1 MDNTGWTL
9 VETEFDPARLHRQE
23 TVFTLG
29 NGYLGTRGAFEEG
42 YPGDWP
48 TTFIHG
54 VYDDVPIVYTELA
67 NCPDWLPLAVFVKGE
82 RFRLDRGQVLGY
94 RRQLDLRRGVV
105 SRDVRWRSPAGHTVD
120 LHFERFASLADPHL
134 VAVRCQVM
142 PLDFEGYIKIQAGLD
157 GYPDNLGLKHWQI
170 LDQGDEVGQVWLH
183 TRTRHTGV
191 ELGMAASLVLQG
203 SRETR
208 HWTVDCDG
216 LPTLAAEYQ
225 AQREQTVT
233 ATKLVSVYT
242 SRDLERMQAERQV
255 ADKAEVPPQMRAT
268 LDTFW
273 AEMEAEGLIGE
284 SRPYTVA
291 DAATGKLNELL
302 ERRLRYEDLLA
313 AHEAAWGEVWQ
324 ASDVIIEGD
333 PTAQLAVRYNLFQ
346 VLIAAPRHDDRVSIP
361 AKTLSGFGYRG
372 HVFWDTDVFIVP
384 FLTHTQPALARNL
397 LTYRYHTLPGARRKA
412 RAEGYQGAMFAWES
426 AGTGDEVTPRW
437 VPGPQ
442 GEEQVRIWCGDIEL
456 HITADV
462 AYAAW
467 CYWQATGDDD
477 WMCDYGAEIILD
489 TAVFWGSRAEWDANR
504 GCYEIRDVIGPDEYH
519 VHVDNNAFTNRMVQ
533 WHLET
538 ALEVLAW
545 LRREHSDRAT
555 ALEHQLDLTPDRLR
569 HWADII
575 GGMLVLH
582 DPESDL
588 IEQFEGFFDLEDVDL
603 ADYEPRS
610 QSMHAILGIEG
621 TNKSQVLK
629 QADVL
634 MLLYLL
640 RECYDRQA
648 LQTNWEYY
656 GPRTDHTHGSSLGP
670 AIHAFLT
677 CELDRPEEA
686 YEHFMRAALV
696 DLEDVRGNTADGIHA
711 ASAGGVWQTVVF
723 GFGGV
728 RLTGAGPVATPH
740 LLPGWTRLK
749 FRLQYQ
755 GQWYDFDLRP
765 ESANQQISKSAIRN
779 LQSAIRGVIFDLDGV
794 LTDTSEFHY
803 RAWKRLADEE
813 GIPFDRQANEA
824 LRGVSRRESLLLL
837 LGDRLATEERMQEM
851 MARKNRY
858 YQEFIQSVTSDNLL
872 PGALDLLEELRNAG
886 VKVAI
891 GSVSKNARTV
901 IERLDI
907 ADRLD
912 AISDGYSVER
922 HKPAPDLFLHAAAQL
937 GLPPEQCVVV
947 EDATAGVE
955 AALATGTWAV
965 GLGPV
970 ERVGAAHI
978 VLPSLEG
985 VRWTE
990 LRDRLIQVTEEVH

>member
-1 MDNTGWTL
+1 
-9 VETEFDPARLHRQE
+9 
-23 TVFTLG
+23 
-29 NGYLGTRGAFEEG
+29 
-42 YPGDWP
+42 
-48 TTFIHG
+48 
-54 VYDDVPIVYTELA
+54 
-67 NCPDWLPLAVFVKGE
+67 
-82 RFRLDRGQVLGY
+82 
-94 RRQLDLRRGVV
+94 
-105 SRDVRWRSPAGHTVD
+105 
-120 LHFERFASLADPHL
+120 
-134 VAVRCQVM
+134 
-142 PLDFEGYIKIQAGLD
+142 
-157 GYPDNLGLKHWQI
+157 
-170 LDQGDEVGQVWLH
+170 
-183 TRTRHTGV
+183 
-191 ELGMAASLVLQG
+191 
-203 SRETR
+203 
-208 HWTVDCDG
+208 
-216 LPTLAAEYQ
+216 
-225 AQREQTVT
+225 
-233 ATKLVSVYT
+233 
-242 SRDLERMQAERQV
+242 
-255 ADKAEVPPQMRAT
+255 
-268 LDTFW
+268 
-273 AEMEAEGLIGE
+273 
-284 SRPYTVA
+284 
-291 DAATGKLNELL
+291 
-302 ERRLRYEDLLA
+302 
-313 AHEAAWGEVWQ
+313 
-324 ASDVIIEGD
+324 
-333 PTAQLAVRYNLFQ
+333 
-346 VLIAAPRHDDRVSIP
+346 
-361 AKTLSGFGYRG
+361 
-372 HVFWDTDVFIVP
+372 
-384 FLTHTQPALARNL
+384 
-397 LTYRYHTLPGARRKA
+397 
-412 RAEGYQGAMFAWES
+412 
-426 AGTGDEVTPRW
+426 
-437 VPGPQ
+437 
-442 GEEQVRIWCGDIEL
+442 
-456 HITADV
+456 
-462 AYAAW
+462 
-467 CYWQATGDDD
+467 
-477 WMCDYGAEIILD
+477 
-489 TAVFWGSRAEWDANR
+489 
-504 GCYEIRDVIGPDEYH
+504 
-519 VHVDNNAFTNRMVQ
+519 
-533 WHLET
+533 
-538 ALEVLAW
+538 
-545 LRREHSDRAT
+545 
-555 ALEHQLDLTPDRLR
+555 
-569 HWADII
+569 
-575 GGMLVLH
+575 
-582 DPESDL
+582 
-588 IEQFEGFFDLEDVDL
+588 
-603 ADYEPRS
+603 
-610 QSMHAILGIEG
+610 
-621 TNKSQVLK
+621 
-629 QADVL
+629 
-634 MLLYLL
+634 
-640 RECYDRQA
+640 